1 MVLDWSGLLQRG
13 NRENYKRLCGGR
25 KRRVSG
31 RPVTVVQASAGAACT
46 FLGMGEL
53 KQFPGVGKLTPG
65 LEGGQDQDIPDW
77 FWWAGAGVCLLT
89 PVLIAWLYL

>member
-1 MVLDWSGLLQRG
+1 
-13 NRENYKRLCGGR
+13 
-25 KRRVSG
+25 
-31 RPVTVVQASAGAACT
+31 
-46 FLGMGEL
+46 MGEL